1 MTVKRKVKLRRGL
14 FLIGFIGVLILGAL
28 LFSFTYSKDEI
39 SAENID
45 GVIKEAYD
53 QFKSVKEGKNADYIP
68 YLAKVDP
75 NLYGI
80 AVITT
85 DGHIHL
91 VGDIKYEFGI
101 ESISKVMTLALAM
114 QERGPKVIKDSIGAN
129 ATGLPFN
136 SITALE
142 TLGQEPQN
150 PMVNAGAIAT
160 ASLILPK
167 NNKAE
172 KWKKMHNYYNKFAGR
187 ELKLIDELFKSEMET
202 NQRNKSIAILLQS
215 YNRIFDDPMIAL
227 EVYTRQCSFGVNTKD
242 LAVMAATLANSG
254 INPMTKEKL
263 IDAKDVPEILAV
275 MSTAGLYENT
285 GEWMYTVGLP
295 AKSGVGGGIMAVV
308 PGKMGIA
315 VFAPPLDSAGNSVKA
330 QKAIEYIADKLSLN
344 LFSAKK

>member
-1 MTVKRKVKLRRGL
+1 MKRKVQLSRGL
-14 FLIGFIGVLILGAL
+14 FLKGFIGVLILGAL
-28 LFSFTYSKDEI
+28 LVSFTFSKDEI

-45 GVIKEAYD
+45 QVIKEAHEK
-53 QFKSVKEGKNADYIP
+53 FKGIKEGKNADYIP

-75 NLYGI
+75 NLFGI
-80 AVITT
+80 AIITA
-85 DGHIHL
+85 DGHVHL
-91 VGDIKYEFGI
+91 VGDTKYEFGI

-114 QERGPKVIKDSIGAN
+114 QDRGPQVIKDSIGAN

-142 TLGQEPQN
+142 TLGKEPQN

-160 ASLILPK
+160 TSIVLPK

-172 KWKKMHNYYNKFAGR
+172 KWKKMHNYFNKFAGR
-187 ELKLIDELFKSEMET
+187 EIKVIDELFKSEMET

-227 EVYTRQCSFGVNTKD
+227 ELYTKQCSFGVNAMD

-254 INPMTKEKL
+254 VNPMTREKL
-263 IDAKDVPEILAV
+263 VEAKDVPEILAV

-315 VFAPPLDSAGNSVKA
+315 VFAPPLDPAGNSVKA
-330 QKAIEYIADKLSLN
+330 QKAIEFIADKLSLN